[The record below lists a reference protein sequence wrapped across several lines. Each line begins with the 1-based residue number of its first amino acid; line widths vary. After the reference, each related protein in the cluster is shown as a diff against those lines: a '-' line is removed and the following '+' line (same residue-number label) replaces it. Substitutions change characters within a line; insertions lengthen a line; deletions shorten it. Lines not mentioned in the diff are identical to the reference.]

1 MNARIKAV
9 GILGFIFVAIS
20 TIYYEIVIRTVSESR
35 GSLDEILSIR
45 TELLATNDESKILQN
60 LAKIDDIFKIIG
72 PRTENL
78 YQAFATI

>member
-9 GILGFIFVAIS
+9 GLLGFIFVAIS

-35 GSLDEILSIR
+35 GDLAEILTLR
-45 TELLATNDESKILQN
+45 TELLSSNDEATILQN
-60 LAKIDDIFKIIG
+60 LSKIDDIYKIIG
-72 PRTENL
+72 PRTDSL